1 MDIYVSASVK
11 EQLEEAARL
20 DREGKHDEAI
30 PIYQQVCYGPDAA
43 GLDAISRDFV
53 LGQLIGSLRSGG
65 WPEEALDV
73 YAEALPQLAPCDAQF
88 DAIYAYGL
96 RRSNSSPYPFRRR
109 ERFYQLTRF
118 LQRTQGVAGDV
129 VECGTGRGLS
139 SLLLCAYL
147 RIESAT
153 FNGDGFHVFDS
164 FEGLSEPLPEDA
176 IPADHPDAVQLHLMM
191 RPGHFSASRK
201 YVQKVLA
208 KYPEIS
214 FWQGWLPDSL
224 QDQPERRYRFVHVDV
239 DLYAPTLG
247 VLQYFHPRL
256 APGGLIVSD
265 DFNWPG
271 AAKAIAEFA
280 SALGVKPQ
288 INEYGQACIG
298 ASC

>member
-1 MDIYVSASVK
+1 MSVWEK
-11 EQLEEAARL
+11 LDEAAHL
-20 DREGKHDEAI
+20 DGEGKHDEAI
-30 PIYQQVCYGPDAA
+30 PIYQQICYGAEAA
-43 GLDAISRDFV
+43 SLDATARDFV
-53 LGQLIGSLRSGG
+53 VGQLIGSLRSGG

-73 YAEALPQLAPCDAQF
+73 YAEELPALAPCDAPF
-88 DAIYAYGL
+88 DTIYTNGL

-118 LQRTQGVAGDV
+118 LQRTQDVAGDV

-147 RIESAT
+147 RIESET
-153 FNGDGFHVFDS
+153 FNGNGYHVFDS

-176 IPADHPDAVQLHLMM
+176 IPADYPDAERLQRMM
-191 RPGHFSASRK
+191 RPGHFRASQK
-201 YVQKVLA
+201 HVQKMLRE
-208 KYPEIS
+208 YPEVS
-214 FWQGWLPDSL
+214 FWPGWLPDSL

-256 APGGLIVSD
+256 SPGGLIVSD

-280 SALGVKPQ
+280 SAIGVEPQ
-288 INEYGQACIG
+288 MNEYGQACIG